1 MKQSIQEHTIS
12 NLSPLAPALR
22 GLEDARTQWWTFC
35 EPSSMKQKVQVLDQ
49 YCQHGITIKHVWQN
63 VKTLSFQGHG
73 NVKNQLGWR
82 TSRRDNISKPE
93 LWTRQKWFTTCS
105 LSQRSIQ
112 TKQRNGQ
119 HGEAPRSE
127 KQLVVDMF
135 AKSGFGTQQIR
146 SQVQKHE
153 KHTFESEA

>member
-1 MKQSIQEHTIS
+1 MSKMSLDGEPHAET
-12 NLSPLAPALR
+12 
-22 GLEDARTQWWTFC
+22 TF
-35 EPSSMKQKVQVLDQ
+35 
-49 YCQHGITIKHVWQN
+49 
-63 VKTLSFQGHG
+63 
-73 NVKNQLGWR
+73 
-82 TSRRDNISKPE
+82 
-93 LWTRQKWFTTCS
+93 
-105 LSQRSIQ
+105 LSQSFEHGKNDSRHFHYRREIY
-112 TKQRNGQ
+112 KQNKETDK

>member
-1 MKQSIQEHTIS
+1 MEQ
-12 NLSPLAPALR
+12 N
-22 GLEDARTQWWTFC
+22 
-35 EPSSMKQKVQVLDQ
+35 VQVLDEH
-49 YCQHGITIKHVWQN
+49 CQHGITIKHVWQN

-82 TSRRDNISKPE
+82 TSCRDNISKPE
-93 LWTRQKWFTTCS
+93 LSTRKKEIFTTFS

-127 KQLVVDMF
+127 KQLIVDMF

-146 SQVQKHE
+146 SQVQKRE
-153 KHTFESEA
+153 KHTFEFEI

>member
-1 MKQSIQEHTIS
+1 MS
-12 NLSPLAPALR
+12 NMSLDGEPHA
-22 GLEDARTQWWTFC
+22 ETTF
-35 EPSSMKQKVQVLDQ
+35 
-49 YCQHGITIKHVWQN
+49 
-63 VKTLSFQGHG
+63 
-73 NVKNQLGWR
+73 
-82 TSRRDNISKPE
+82 
-93 LWTRQKWFTTCS
+93 
-105 LSQRSIQ
+105 LSQSFE
-112 TKQRNGQ
+112 

>member
-1 MKQSIQEHTIS
+1 MLKMSLDGEPHAETTF
-12 NLSPLAPALR
+12 LS
-22 GLEDARTQWWTFC
+22 Q
-35 EPSSMKQKVQVLDQ
+35 
-49 YCQHGITIKHVWQN
+49 
-63 VKTLSFQGHG
+63 SFQQG
-73 NVKNQLGWR
+73 KK
-82 TSRRDNISKPE
+82 I
-93 LWTRQKWFTTCS
+93 FTTFS
-105 LSQRSIQ
+105 QSQRSIQ

-119 HGEAPRSE
+119 NGEATRSE

>member
-1 MKQSIQEHTIS
+1 MSKMSLDGEPHAETTFLSQSFEQGTKKI
-12 NLSPLAPALR
+12 P
-22 GLEDARTQWWTFC
+22 
-35 EPSSMKQKVQVLDQ
+35 
-49 YCQHGITIKHVWQN
+49 
-63 VKTLSFQGHG
+63 TLS
-73 NVKNQLGWR
+73 V
-82 TSRRDNISKPE
+82 
-93 LWTRQKWFTTCS
+93 
-105 LSQRSIQ
+105 SQRSIQ